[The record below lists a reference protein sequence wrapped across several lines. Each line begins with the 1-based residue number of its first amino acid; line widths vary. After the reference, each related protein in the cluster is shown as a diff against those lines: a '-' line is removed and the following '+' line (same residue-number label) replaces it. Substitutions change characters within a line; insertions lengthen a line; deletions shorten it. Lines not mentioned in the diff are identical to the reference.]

1 MLTPQELQE
10 KKFAKAVFGG
20 YDMGEVDEFLDEVV
34 ADYEKLFKE
43 TAILKSKLKT
53 LAEKVEEYRSVDEE
67 MRRTLA
73 AAKRSSEEQVAEAKR
88 VADETRAEADKYA
101 ADVRA
106 DADSY
111 SERLLAEARA
121 GAQELAD
128 RTKKASENMLET
140 TRNEMLDKLAS
151 LRAEVDAEQKRLED
165 ARAEIRRYAAE
176 TAELCRKQ
184 LETLREVVAKSPAA
198 EKPASVETV
207 AAPTPAVETPAAVE
221 TVDDIAESFDAS
233 DEANAEFAAAF
244 KPMDASSV
252 NIFTEGDAPA
262 PQDDEFATKR
272 VPVEEIRITERHAA
286 ETSASAA
293 HAAEDDDV
301 TDEPTIRFEAI
312 RRVDMGGETVEFDD
326 EQSDDDVFRDYFGG
340 GEDHGE

>member
-73 AAKRSSEEQVAEAKR
+73 AAKRSSEEQVAEAQR
-88 VADETRAEADKYA
+88 LAASTRAEADKYA
-101 ADVRA
+101 AETRA

-121 GAQELAD
+121 GAQELAE
-128 RTKKASENMLET
+128 RSKKASENMLET

-151 LRAEVDAEQKRLED
+151 LRAEVDAEQKRLDE

-184 LETLREVVAKSPAA
+184 LETLREVVAQSSTSGKTDAPAKAAPSAPAA
-198 EKPASVETV
+198 PSAT
-207 AAPTPAVETPAAVE
+207 AP
-221 TVDDIAESFDAS
+221 VDEIAESFDAS

-252 NIFTEGDAPA
+252 NIFTEGVAPA

-286 ETSASAA
+286 GSSASAA
-293 HAAEDDDV
+293 HAAEENAV

-312 RRVDMGGETVEFDD
+312 RRVDVGGETVELDD

-340 GEDHGE
+340 GENHGE